1 MIKIGTSFPYNGRI
15 YIPVLLRM
23 YGILG
28 TLHTLALPKMYALPD
43 VIVWLPMLFVLLAIM
58 LLPLY
63 CEFLVLNVAQLAC
76 LPVGLNLC
84 TPEDILVET
93 IRLDKSCTHILLC
106 GREYYGEDSR
116 RSNIK
121 NSIFCFLYLLS
132 KTFYSAIEPLR
143 RYWSL
148 ASHGQQ
154 QFIGLCNILLVRRWF
169 FVQGIFIFIKY
180 FHHPH
185 ISDNVII

>member
-1 MIKIGTSFPYNGRI
+1 MGEFISPCCFACTLSFA
-15 YIPVLLRM
+15 
-23 YGILG
+23 
-28 TLHTLALPKMYALPD
+28 LHTLALPKMYALPD
-43 VIVWLPMLFVLLAIM
+43 VIVCLPMLFVLLAKM

-106 GREYYGEDSR
+106 GREYYGEDGG

-121 NSIFCFLYLLS
+121 NSISASCTFCRKHF
-132 KTFYSAIEPLR
+132 I
-143 RYWSL
+143 
-148 ASHGQQ
+148 QQ
-154 QFIGLCNILLVRRWF
+154 SNR
-169 FVQGIFIFIKY
+169 
-180 FHHPH
+180 
-185 ISDNVII
+185 